1 MITDNLQIEL
11 FSNSPTFRN
20 QVRLALLSVAVA
32 RWKGA
37 TAVIT
42 GIDAEEDDAIRAGER
57 LPAGDKLTRAM
68 ARAEA
73 SFLDEALAKQGVRLN
88 STLAP
93 QYVVP
98 GQDVE
103 AERQQE
109 ITRLIGLLLLLPSWE
124 WTIADW
130 LDSQAGAQA
139 YVNAQVNGM
148 LSAMAAPPNVPAAIA
163 FYTGES
169 A

>member
-1 MITDNLQIEL
+1 MITDALQIEL

-42 GIDAEEDDAIRAGER
+42 GIDAEEDDALRSGGR
-57 LPAGDKLTRAM
+57 LPAGDKLVRAM

-88 STLAP
+88 SSFGP

-109 ITRLIGLLLLLPSWE
+109 ITRLIGLLLLLPTWSWS
-124 WTIADW
+124 ISDW
-130 LDSQAGAQA
+130 LENQAGAQA
-139 YVNAQVNGM
+139 FVNAQVNGM
-148 LSAMAAPPNVPAAIA
+148 LAAMAAPPDVPAAVA